1 MNLSNKAKSGM
12 FLMALC
18 SMLWSIGGLFIKLVP
33 WNPVV
38 IAGLRSLIA
47 IFIFLGYMRALHY
60 RIRVNKR
67 TLLCGLMLVG
77 TMILFV
83 CANKFTTSANAIIL
97 QSTSPIH
104 IMIFSALLLGSR
116 YSRSDY
122 LAVAFCLGGT
132 ALFFFDQLT
141 PGGLMGNF
149 FALASGLTMGMM
161 FVLSSALPDEESS
174 MSALLLGHLGTALV
188 GLCCLPFFPITL
200 EPMAVGCMLVLG
212 IFQLGIPY
220 ILYGMA
226 VQRCPPLYCSL
237 IGMLE
242 PLFNPLWVFLVVG
255 EKPGVFALAGGVI
268 VLATV
273 ALWCVAGAR
282 AAARQQHHG

>member
-1 MNLSNKAKSGM
+1 MKENKTRSGM
-12 FLMALC
+12 LLMALC

-47 IFIFLGYMRALHY
+47 IFIFLGYMRLLHY
-60 RIRVNKR
+60 HIRVNRR

-77 TMILFV
+77 TMIFFV

-104 IMIFSALLLGSR
+104 IMLLSTLLLGSR

-122 LAVAFCLGGT
+122 LVVVICLAGT
-132 ALFFFDQLT
+132 SLFFFDQLT
-141 PGGLMGNF
+141 PGGLMGNI
-149 FALASGLTMGMM
+149 FALASGLTMGAM

-188 GLCCLPFFPITL
+188 GICCLPFFPITL

-212 IFQLGIPY
+212 VFQLGIPY
-220 ILYGMA
+220 VLYGMA
-226 VQRCPPLYCSL
+226 SHRCPPLYCSL

-242 PLFNPLWVFLVVG
+242 PLFNPLWVFLVMG
-255 EKPGVFALAGGVI
+255 EKPGAFALTGGII
-268 VLATV
+268 VLVTV
-273 ALWCVAGAR
+273 ALWCVAGAK
-282 AAARQQHHG
+282 AAAQQQAQG